1 MLVVGL
7 GRFGSSVANSLVRL
21 GHEVL
26 AVDEDIALVQRYASD
41 FTHVLAAD
49 TTDTEALRQIG
60 AEQFS
65 HAVVGIGT
73 DIEASVLTVLSLVEL
88 GVTEVWAKAIN
99 PKHARI
105 LERVG
110 ATHVVRPESAM
121 GERVAHMVTGAMID
135 YIEFDDGFSIAR
147 TRAPKEMVQVLAGY
161 VQDRWLM
168 MVGINILL
176 LIVGCLMDVGSAI
189 LILAPLLE
197 PLAVAKGFD
206 PIHFGIIMI
215 ANLEIGYLT
224 PPVGLNLIVAMA
236 AFKESFGRIVK
247 AALPFVAIMLVWL
260 GIIVVYP
267 PLVLYLVGK

>member
-1 MLVVGL
+1 M
-7 GRFGSSVANSLVRL
+7 
-21 GHEVL
+21 
-26 AVDEDIALVQRYASD
+26 
-41 FTHVLAAD
+41 
-49 TTDTEALRQIG
+49 
-60 AEQFS
+60 
-65 HAVVGIGT
+65 
-73 DIEASVLTVLSLVEL
+73 
-88 GVTEVWAKAIN
+88 
-99 PKHARI
+99 
-105 LERVG
+105 
-110 ATHVVRPESAM
+110 
-121 GERVAHMVTGAMID
+121 
-135 YIEFDDGFSIAR
+135 
-147 TRAPKEMVQVLAGY
+147 AGC

-168 MVGINILL
+168 MVGVNILL